1 MNLTRSLKN
10 HAEDK
15 IGNSLMR
22 IFDRPA
28 AKIEIELSDLG
39 EITGRRNNECRIAVF
54 MPQSRPINIT
64 EVDDDMYKAI
74 DLAKD
79 RLVEQVKRE
88 RGRRRNTSR
97 TRKAAA
103 KRRQFETKENLSS
116 APEKWER
123 EVLEYENS
131 SPALVP
137 IE

>member
-1 MNLTRSLKN
+1 
-10 HAEDK
+10 
-15 IGNSLMR
+15 
-22 IFDRPA
+22 
-28 AKIEIELSDLG
+28 
-39 EITGRRNNECRIAVF
+39 
-54 MPQSRPINIT
+54 
-64 EVDDDMYKAI
+64 MYKAI